1 MVRIRLGRTY
11 SVAPDD
17 SLPPDWPLT
26 AYLPLEDQAG
36 GDLVVHLTDL
46 CHLLAAQRLC
56 TQVTYGSVTEES
68 LCDWYIVLSSLLEE
82 VEDTYTCNVVTLQK
96 DANEMVAFKEELEK
110 ELKEEKENSA
120 GMEKE
125 IEKLELEMQRLE
137 FAKETVGAKM
147 EINKT
152 LNENVF
158 YCELERE
165 RMRWKQSSD
174 EIIFDLM

>member
-1 MVRIRLGRTY
+1 
-11 SVAPDD
+11 
-17 SLPPDWPLT
+17 
-26 AYLPLEDQAG
+26 
-36 GDLVVHLTDL
+36 
-46 CHLLAAQRLC
+46 
-56 TQVTYGSVTEES
+56 
-68 LCDWYIVLSSLLEE
+68 
-82 VEDTYTCNVVTLQK
+82 
-96 DANEMVAFKEELEK
+96 MVAFKEELEK